1 MGYSQ
6 LTTPLKGL
14 APIIGVYGLS
24 LVTALI
30 AGALVLLST
39 KQTRFIKFISLLLIF
54 GSIGLGWIFKNH
66 AWTKPIGNPIKASLI
81 QGNIPQTIKWDA
93 SYVMKNINVYK
104 NLTFENLSSQLIVW
118 PEGAFPIYAQDAKKF
133 IQQLG
138 ALAKKNHSNII
149 FGVPILNTKTQQYYN
164 GLLLIGDNQGEY
176 LKRHLVPFGE
186 YIPLQSIFGKA
197 MQYFKIPMS
206 GFSQGPAHQADLII
220 NNIRIAPFI
229 CYEIA
234 FPNEVLNSAEN
245 SELLLTLSDD
255 SWFGRS
261 IALAQHL
268 QMAQMRSL
276 ETGRYQLLSTN
287 TGITAFISPFGKI
300 LKGAPI
306 DKRVVITDDVQPMI
320 GKTPLMMWHYYPV
333 MGLIIVML
341 MMAMMI

>member
-1 MGYSQ
+1 MDY
-6 LTTPLKGL
+6 
-14 APIIGVYGLS
+14 
-24 LVTALI
+24 
-30 AGALVLLST
+30 
-39 KQTRFIKFISLLLIF
+39 
-54 GSIGLGWIFKNH
+54 
-66 AWTKPIGNPIKASLI
+66 
-81 QGNIPQTIKWDA
+81 
-93 SYVMKNINVYK
+93 
-104 NLTFENLSSQLIVW
+104 
-118 PEGAFPIYAQDAKKF
+118 
-133 IQQLG
+133 
-138 ALAKKNHSNII
+138 
-149 FGVPILNTKTQQYYN
+149 
-164 GLLLIGDNQGEY
+164 LIGDNQGEY